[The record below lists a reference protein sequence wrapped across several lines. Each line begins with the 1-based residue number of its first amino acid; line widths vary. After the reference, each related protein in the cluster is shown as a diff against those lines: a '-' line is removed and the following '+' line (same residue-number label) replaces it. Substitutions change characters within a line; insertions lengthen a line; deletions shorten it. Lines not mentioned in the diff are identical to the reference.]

1 MRLNRKRRNYDQMAL
16 FAALGLHLAC
26 ANSPPPIPHQLATAS
41 MAAALQTPDLELNTG
56 QLVRVRKAID
66 DSAAG
71 RHPALTVALNPVQL
85 RILRRAELPVLLPA
99 EAAVLNAG
107 LATAERDWYSLSSN
121 QDGLTIVVQ
130 GDRVATVDPGMIPA
144 GWVAPTWQSPLV
156 TRNEGIAEAT
166 FLAFGASYLVAVECA
181 QPDRDIR
188 CTEDDFV
195 VHAIASL
202 RLAQVRP

>member
-1 MRLNRKRRNYDQMAL
+1 MRLTQNSPNYQQMLL

-41 MAAALQTPDLELNTG
+41 VAAALQTPNLEPPAE

-66 DSAAG
+66 ETAAA
-71 RHPALTVALNPVQL
+71 RHPVLTVALNADQL

-99 EAAVLNAG
+99 EVAVLNAG
-107 LATAERDWYSLSSN
+107 LATAERDWYSLSSSY
-121 QDGLTIVVQ
+121 DGLTVVVQ
-130 GDRVATVDPGMIPA
+130 GDRLATIDPEMIPA

-181 QPDRDIR
+181 EPDRDIR
-188 CTEDDFV
+188 CTEDAFV
-195 VHAIASL
+195 VQAIASL